1 MTAKSDEEI
10 YAEKSYLRALAR
22 KNGRVSKPKEISPVL
37 EYLPEDDAVVNK
49 PAVVTKRNRR
59 KRQS

>member
-22 KNGRVSKPKEISPVL
+22 KNGRVSKPQEVPAI
-37 EYLPEDDAVVNK
+37 EYLPEDDAVVDK
-49 PAVVTKRNRR
+49 PKVVTKRNRKGR
-59 KRQS
+59 TK